1 MEIMSTTLLDE
12 RKYRKLLD
20 KVLPVIIHS
29 EEEHRR
35 LLQAAAHLM
44 AIPEPEMTEEE
55 GRLLE
60 MLSMLIEEY
69 EDRVHPLPETEP
81 HKMLAHLLGEKGL
94 KPSDLW
100 TVLPKSR
107 VSEIL
112 SGKRSISKSQAKG
125 LARLFNA
132 PVELFL

>member
-1 MEIMSTTLLDE
+1 VEIMSATINEQT
-12 RKYRKLLD
+12 YRKLLD
-20 KVLPVIIHS
+20 KALPVVIHT
-29 EEEHRR
+29 EEEYRR
-35 LLQAAAHLM
+35 LLAAAAELM
-44 AIPEPEMTEEE
+44 EQPEEEIGEEE

-69 EDRVHPLPETEP
+69 EDRTHPLPKTEP
-81 HKMLAHLLGEKGL
+81 HKMLAHLLEQKGL

-100 TVLPKSR
+100 SVLPKSR

-112 SGKRSISKSQAKG
+112 AGKRSISKVQAKR
-125 LARLFNA
+125 LAELFRV